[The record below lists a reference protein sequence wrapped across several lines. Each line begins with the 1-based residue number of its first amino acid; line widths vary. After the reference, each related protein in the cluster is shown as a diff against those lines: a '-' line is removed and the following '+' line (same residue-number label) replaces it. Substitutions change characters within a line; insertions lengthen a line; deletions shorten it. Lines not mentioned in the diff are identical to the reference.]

1 MKIRLNVVLKQ
12 TCGKL
17 NRTQNFA
24 EQIYSTLDQ
33 GVGRI
38 SGAFA
43 CVLCQ
48 MKTNGQ

>member
-38 SGAFA
+38 FA